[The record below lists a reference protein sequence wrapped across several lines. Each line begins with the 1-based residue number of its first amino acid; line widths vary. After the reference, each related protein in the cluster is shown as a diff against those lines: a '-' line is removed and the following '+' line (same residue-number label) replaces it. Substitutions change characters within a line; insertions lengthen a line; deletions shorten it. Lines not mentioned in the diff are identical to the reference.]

1 MPDDAIEIADSHQR
15 APALSTID
23 FAAEACW
30 AVWCS
35 RDQWIRRKVEQI
47 EYLDRETATHS
58 ISYDIDFS
66 HLRSLRS
73 YLEGKRFVQDDH
85 AALLLP
91 LDVLDQRPYMTE
103 RLSSPWNGRICLAT
117 RHEAAY
123 FKTLLLFSHVA
134 FAGGVSKSITE
145 RMPDLDEDTL
155 QFVFDTFLEP
165 SIDTDTDAI
174 FRHLDRDTENDHFSR
189 LLTWIQSS
197 TFVIVSIPNDNSVAQ
212 ATLTYSFSDRMSQST
227 PPEGKRARFIAF
239 LDRYGIRSSSLT
251 IPKANSDEDLA
262 LRLRMLVPPGM
273 RVDDAKAIPI
283 TPEVGQIP
291 ELKDYFDCVS
301 TRQSGRVVSV
311 YAPPVEPKYVPPNNP
326 NVSTYFDLKITMNP
340 KREILAFPA
349 LVAAFLSFFI
359 AQLLANHVMGHL
371 MGSPSDPLSSFPTLA
386 PMATLIPAFIGSRV
400 IVSNEHETVSFA
412 LGFRRVVLTVSAIL
426 SIVLSTILAISK
438 ADHSSDGKLQ
448 VTLFLCVVIE
458 FLIFMFFLLDIIRIE
473 VWRRGT
479 RDKYNRRVWG
489 IIGVMTALIACCF
502 WWNWPLMSPFWKW
515 LGEVLGHITMECWMF
530 FGPCLFCMSCCD
542 FAVQ

>member
-1 MPDDAIEIADSHQR
+1 MSDDAIEVADGHQE

-66 HLRSLRS
+66 HLRSLS
-73 YLEGKRFVQDDH
+73 SSLEGNKFVQDDR

-103 RLSSPWNGRICLAT
+103 RLGSPWNGQICLAT

-123 FKTLLLFSHVA
+123 FKTLLLLSHVA
-134 FAGGVSKSITE
+134 FAGGISKSITK
-145 RMPDLDEDTL
+145 RMPNLNEDTL

-165 SIDTDTDAI
+165 PIDTDADTIIQRLDCDA
-174 FRHLDRDTENDHFSR
+174 ENDRFSR

-197 TFVIVSIPNDNSVAQ
+197 TFVIVSIPNDDSIAQ

-227 PPEGKRARFIAF
+227 PPEGKRARFDAF
-239 LDRYGIRSSSLT
+239 LDRYGIRSFSLT

-283 TPEVGQIP
+283 TPEIDQIP

-301 TRQSGRVVSV
+301 HRQSGRVVSV
-311 YAPPVEPKYVPPNNP
+311 YAPPVEPKYVSPNTLDA
-326 NVSTYFDLKITMNP
+326 STYFDLKITMNP

-359 AQLLANHVMGHL
+359 AQLLANHVMGHS
-371 MGSPSDPLSSFPTLA
+371 MDDSCDSMSSFPTLA

-412 LGFRRVVLTVSAIL
+412 LGFRRILLTVSAVL
-426 SIVLSTILAISK
+426 SVILSTILAISK
-438 ADHSSDGKLQ
+438 ADHSSDGTLQ
-448 VTLFLCVVIE
+448 VVLFLCVVIE

-479 RDKYNRRVWG
+479 RGKYNRRVWG
-489 IIGVMTALIACCF
+489 IISVMTAFVACCF
-502 WWNWPLMSPFWKW
+502 WWNWPLTSPFWKW
-515 LGEVLGHITMECWMF
+515 LGEVPSQITTFLC
-530 FGPCLFCMSCCD
+530 G
-542 FAVQ
+542 